1 MQGSLGKVNIITR
14 ATLLPTPIIISL
26 TGPVEGCHEDPDP
39 GDGAAELG
47 LPPHPLREGEEQ
59 HEQRGH
65 VGQAVH
71 QHHPVNQL
79 PILRIAATFHTCFH
93 RIIGDFNTVLSINL

>member
-1 MQGSLGKVNIITR
+1 MVVSARCMLDIR
-14 ATLLPTPIIISL
+14 
-26 TGPVEGCHEDPDP
+26 PVEGCHEDPDP

-47 LPPHPLREGEEQ
+47 LAPHPLREGEEQ

-65 VGQAVH
+65 VGEAVH

-79 PILRIAATFHTCFH
+79 PILRISATFHTYIFSQDH
-93 RIIGDFNTVLSINL
+93 RRLSSSTYFVAFNTVF

>member
-1 MQGSLGKVNIITR
+1 MLDIR
-14 ATLLPTPIIISL
+14 
-26 TGPVEGCHEDPDP
+26 PVEGCHEDPDP

-65 VGQAVH
+65 VGEAVH

-79 PILRIAATFHTCFH
+79 PILRIAATFHTYVH
-93 RIIGDFNTVLSINL
+93 RIIGDSPQALILWPSILFSK